1 MAVKKTTKEE
11 AIVTAPKAEVKAEEV
26 KKPAAKK
33 TTAKAAAKKP
43 AAKKTT
49 AKAATK
55 KPAAK
60 KTTAKATAKKTAEKK
75 TTKKAVRK
83 QPDIVALA
91 DMLRKAVA
99 GKDVSAVNEKIA
111 VQIKV
116 YGEYEGYM
124 YILVDNGTVSVEP
137 YGYIDNDIHV
147 DMPIDDVISIV
158 KGKYDFKA
166 KVLSGDLYALGS
178 LTKMIK
184 LKEALF

>member
-11 AIVTAPKAEVKAEEV
+11 AIVTAPKAEVNAEEV
-26 KKPAAKK
+26 KKPAEKK
-33 TTAKAAAKKP
+33 TTAKPAEKKTTAKTTAKKP
-43 AAKKTT
+43 AAKK
-49 AKAATK
+49 A
-55 KPAAK
+55 
-60 KTTAKATAKKTAEKK
+60 AEKK

>member
-26 KKPAAKK
+26 KKPAEKK

-55 KPAAK
+55 KP
-60 KTTAKATAKKTAEKK
+60 TAKKTAEKK

-83 QPDIVALA
+83 QPDIIALA

-184 LKEALF
+184 FKEALF

>member
-1 MAVKKTTKEE
+1 MAAKKTTKTE
-11 AIVTAPKAEVKAEEV
+11 AIVTAPEAEVKAEAVKKPAEKKITAKATEKKTTAKAAA

-43 AAKKTT
+43 AAKKT
-49 AKAATK
+49 AA
-55 KPAAK
+55 
-60 KTTAKATAKKTAEKK
+60 KK

-99 GKDVSAVNEKIA
+99 NKDVSAVNEKIA

-147 DMPIDDVISIV
+147 DMPIDDVLSIV

>member
-55 KPAAK
+55 KP
-60 KTTAKATAKKTAEKK
+60 TAKKTAEKK

-83 QPDIVALA
+83 QPDIIALA

>member
-1 MAVKKTTKEE
+1 MAAKKTTKTEV
-11 AIVTAPKAEVKAEEV
+11 IVTAPEAEVKAEAV
-26 KKPAAKK
+26 KKPATK
-33 TTAKAAAKKP
+33 KAAAKKP
-43 AAKKTT
+43 AAKKT
-49 AKAATK
+49 
-55 KPAAK
+55 
-60 KTTAKATAKKTAEKK
+60 AEKK
-75 TTKKAVRK
+75 TTKKTVKK

-99 GKDVSAVNEKIA
+99 NKDVSAINEKIA

-147 DMPIDDVISIV
+147 DMPIDDVLSVI
-158 KGKYDFKA
+158 KGKYDFRA

-178 LTKMIK
+178 LTKMLK

>member
-33 TTAKAAAKKP
+33 TTAKATAKKP
-43 AAKKTT
+43 AAKKAT
-49 AKAATK
+49 A
-55 KPAAK
+55 
-60 KTTAKATAKKTAEKK
+60 KTTAKKTSEKK

>member
-26 KKPAAKK
+26 KKPAEKK
-33 TTAKAAAKKP
+33 TTA
-43 AAKKTT
+43 
-49 AKAATK
+49 

>member
-26 KKPAAKK
+26 KKPAEKK

-49 AKAATK
+49 AKAT
-55 KPAAK
+55 AK
-60 KTTAKATAKKTAEKK
+60 KTTEKK

>member
-1 MAVKKTTKEE
+1 MAAKKTTKTE
-11 AIVTAPKAEVKAEEV
+11 AIVTAPEAEVKAEAV

-33 TTAKAAAKKP
+33 TTTKSIAKKP
-43 AAKKTT
+43 AAKKS
-49 AKAATK
+49 
-55 KPAAK
+55 AAK
-60 KTTAKATAKKTAEKK
+60 KTAAKTTAAKKPAPKK
-75 TTKKAVRK
+75 TVKK

-91 DMLRKAVA
+91 DMLRKAVVN
-99 GKDVSAVNEKIA
+99 KNVSAINEKIA

-147 DMPIDDVISIV
+147 DMPIDDVLSVI

-166 KVLSGDLYALGS
+166 KALSGDFYALGS
-178 LTKMIK
+178 LTKMLKI
-184 LKEALF
+184 KEALF

>member
-1 MAVKKTTKEE
+1 MCEVRKDNTMAAKKTTKTE
-11 AIVTAPKAEVKAEEV
+11 AIVTAPEAEVKAEAV

-33 TTAKAAAKKP
+33 TTAKPAAKKP

-49 AKAATK
+49 AKTTAAK

-60 KTTAKATAKKTAEKK
+60 K
-75 TTKKAVRK
+75 AVKK

-91 DMLRKAVA
+91 DMLRKAVVN
-99 GKDVSAVNEKIA
+99 KDVSAINEKIA

-166 KVLSGDLYALGS
+166 KALSGDLYALGS
-178 LTKMIK
+178 LTKMLKI
-184 LKEALF
+184 KEALF

>member
-1 MAVKKTTKEE
+1 MAAKKTTKTE
-11 AIVTAPKAEVKAEEV
+11 AIVTAPEAEVKAEAV

-33 TTAKAAAKKP
+33 TTAKP
-43 AAKKTT
+43 
-49 AKAATK
+49 ATK

-60 KTTAKATAKKTAEKK
+60 KTTAKTTAAKKPAA
-75 TTKKAVRK
+75 KKAVKK

-91 DMLRKAVA
+91 DMLRKAVVN
-99 GKDVSAVNEKIA
+99 KDVSAINEKIA

-147 DMPIDDVISIV
+147 DMPIDDVLSII

-178 LTKMIK
+178 LTKMLKI
-184 LKEALF
+184 KEALF

>member
-26 KKPAAKK
+26 KKPAEKK

-55 KPAAK
+55 KP
-60 KTTAKATAKKTAEKK
+60 TAKKTAEKK

-83 QPDIVALA
+83 QPDIIALA

-184 LKEALF
+184 FK

>member
-26 KKPAAKK
+26 KKPAEKK

-49 AKAATK
+49 AKA
-55 KPAAK
+55 
-60 KTTAKATAKKTAEKK
+60 TAKKTAEKK
-75 TTKKAVRK
+75 ATKKTVRK